1 MKLLPRER
9 KERSD
14 FLLENAASLHLGR
27 LYLGW
32 DRKKRSRAKVTKG
45 NEHLLTVKR
54 EKLRNREKSRK
65 KLNPAALPHPIPT
78 PPLPLQKVEGDI
90 RLAICF
96 VSGETLEV
104 LVNTNSTV
112 KDLKYHIT
120 TACSDSD
127 SSPSLFA
134 NGAKLS
140 PDGSLL
146 RNFGVENETI
156 VYCLF

>member
-9 KERSD
+9 RERSD
-14 FLLENAASLHLGR
+14 FLLENAASLRLGY

-32 DRKKRSRAKVTKG
+32 NRKKRSRSKARKENEKHLKTEGPKG
-45 NEHLLTVKR
+45 KSR
-54 EKLRNREKSRK
+54 EKAK
-65 KLNPAALPHPIPT
+65 KVSQRGPVVQPIPT
-78 PPLPLQKVEGDI
+78 PSLPPENSEEDLV
-90 RLAICF
+90 LAICF
-96 VSGETLEV
+96 VSGEVVEV
-104 LVNTNSTV
+104 SVNINSTV
-112 KDLKYHIT
+112 GDLKYQIKT
-120 TACSDSD
+120 SCLQSN

-146 RNFGVENETI
+146 RNFGVSNGTI